1 MIDGRRRM
9 KPVRFSV
16 MAAVV
21 LCAALLQ
28 AIELT
33 DRARLAFD
41 DYAERAEQAFASAP
55 FALIGELAPK
65 LRGGLI
71 AGRPGSGSGILEVP
85 DGLIHHWRGAAF
97 LAGATVDTALQL
109 SRSYSQYSTVYE
121 SVVSSQLLEQEG
133 DTFRVRLRIRERAGV
148 VTSVVDIISTVT
160 YGRID
165 GCSGYSVSRAT
176 EIREVVDAGQPGER
190 ALPAGTGHGYLWRA
204 STFSSYRQQ
213 DGGVYLFLETL
224 GLSRRYPAMLGWIIE
239 PIARRLG
246 RKSVEGALAEFRQAL
261 VKAPLTNNPP
271 SRQCG

>member
-1 MIDGRRRM
+1 
-9 KPVRFSV
+9 
-16 MAAVV
+16 MAKRIRLGAMTAVIV
-21 LCAALLQ
+21 CTAFLQ

-33 DRARLAFD
+33 NRARLAFE
-41 DYAERAEQAFASAP
+41 DYAERAEQSFSSAP

-65 LRGGLI
+65 LRGGVI
-71 AGRPGSGSGILEVP
+71 AGRPGSGNGIVEVP

-97 LAGATVDTALQL
+97 LADATVDTALRL
-109 SRSYSQYSTVYE
+109 SRNYAQYSAVYE
-121 SVVSSQLLEQEG
+121 SVVSSQLLEHEG

-148 VTSVVDIISTVT
+148 VTSVVDIFSTVT

-165 GCSGYSVSRAT
+165 ACSGYSVSRAT
-176 EIREVVDAGQPGER
+176 EIREIVDAGQPGER

-204 STFSSYRQQ
+204 TTFSSYRQQ

-224 GLSRRYPAMLGWIIE
+224 GLSRGYPAMLGWIIGYK

-261 VKAPLTNNPP
+261 MKSPPPNNLPG
-271 SRQCG
+271 RQCG